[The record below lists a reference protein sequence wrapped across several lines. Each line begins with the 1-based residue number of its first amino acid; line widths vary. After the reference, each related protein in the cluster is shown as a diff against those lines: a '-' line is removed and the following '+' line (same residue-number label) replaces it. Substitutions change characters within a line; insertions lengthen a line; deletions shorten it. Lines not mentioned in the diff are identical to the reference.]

1 MLSQNGVKSISSMLR
16 SRVYYFIHQ
25 ILPSLLPGV
34 LFIVIDDSIVTPSSI
49 VFLVVK
55 ARLVPPTGSSANPVS
70 PVSKEAIDDARRDY
84 DFLTS
89 RKDAEDGPKEGRIQ
103 YVAHAPRWPGVSLV
117 RRCPFLRTLA
127 NEVIYSIVNLDSGLF
142 LRTPRV
148 TEWLFRR

>member
-1 MLSQNGVKSISSMLR
+1 M
-16 SRVYYFIHQ
+16 
-25 ILPSLLPGV
+25 
-34 LFIVIDDSIVTPSSI
+34 
-49 VFLVVK
+49 
-55 ARLVPPTGSSANPVS
+55 
-70 PVSKEAIDDARRDY
+70 SKEAIDDAKRDY

-89 RKDAEDGPKEGRIQ
+89 RKDVEDGPKEGRIQ

-117 RRCPFLRTLA
+117 RRYPFLRTLA